1 MSLRPRELAQLTL
14 PTPRPLLSRLLP
26 SPASLPARICD
37 TLAHPVSACASGVF
51 GLRKHFVLCVREQEL
66 SKDIK
71 ADLAACMQNIG
82 SQDDDDSVGTA
93 GTLSV
98 TDEDEGG
105 VEVPGEGKGGAEDA
119 AYGDSSAALTE
130 EVAATRASKRF

>member
-1 MSLRPRELAQLTL
+1 
-14 PTPRPLLSRLLP
+14 
-26 SPASLPARICD
+26 
-37 TLAHPVSACASGVF
+37 
-51 GLRKHFVLCVREQEL
+51 VREQEL

-119 AYGDSSAALTE
+119 ADGDSSAALTE